1 MDPQS
6 FQWLQD
12 GLSGLIVGVI
22 AFAVWLA
29 EKLRNRNGHRKSLTS
44 QDVADITDARITAN
58 EESRRA
64 QQETTEFRAHVMRE
78 LAMLKDALGPERH
91 AELVRAFED
100 VMSRELAPIRQDI
113 RQLKRGDVA

>member
-1 MDPQS
+1 MCPACS
-6 FQWLQD
+6 APRAEAIRP
-12 GLSGLIVGVI
+12 GSVVAGVALII
-22 AFAVWLA
+22 A
-29 EKLRNRNGHRKSLTS
+29 LRGRNGHGKRQSLTEA
-44 QDVADITDARITAN
+44 DVVSILAGQRQA
-58 EESRRA
+58 ERA
-64 QQETTEFRAHVMRE
+64 LQETTEFRAHVMRE